1 MFTGLV
7 QALGEVVATIEEPSG
22 RRLTVRWPGLDELAD
37 GPIVLGESIAVN
49 GCCLT
54 VVEYQADTFDL
65 QAGPETLA
73 RTNLGSL
80 VTGSKVNLERAL
92 RLSDR
97 LGGHIVQGHID
108 TTATLAESRPEGPW
122 AFLKFT
128 LDPAWTRLMVPKGSV
143 AVDGVSLTIVDT
155 GPGWF
160 SVMLIPH
167 TLAVTTLGLRQ
178 PGEPVNIETD
188 ILAKHVQRLLE
199 TGGEAWSPLDSPG
212 LLG

>member
-7 QALGEVVATIEEPSG
+7 QVLGEVVKTGEEPSG
-22 RRLTVRWPGLDELAD
+22 RRLTVRWPGLDIAAD
-37 GPIVLGESIAVN
+37 GPVVLGESIAVN

-54 VVEYQADTFDL
+54 VVELKADDTFAF

-73 RTNLGSL
+73 RTNLGTL
-80 VTGSKVNLERAL
+80 TAGSKVNLERAL

-97 LGGHIVQGHID
+97 LGGHIVQGHVD
-108 TTATLAESRPEGPW
+108 TTATLAELRLEGPW

-143 AVDGVSLTIVDT
+143 AVDGVSLTVVDT
-155 GPGWF
+155 APGWF

-167 TLAVTTLGLRQ
+167 TLAVTTLGVRQ
-178 PGEPVNIETD
+178 PGDTVNIETD
-188 ILAKHVQRLLE
+188 ILAKHVQRLME
-199 TGGEAWSPLDSPG
+199 TSAG
-212 LLG
+212 

>member
-7 QALGEVVATIEEPSG
+7 QVLGEVVDTCEEPSG
-22 RRLTVRWPGLDELAD
+22 RRLTVRWPGLDVAAE
-37 GPIVLGESIAVN
+37 GPVVLGESIAVN

-54 VVEYQADTFDL
+54 VVELAAEDTFAF

-73 RTNLGSL
+73 RTNLGTL
-80 VTGSKVNLERAL
+80 TAGSKVNLERAL

-97 LGGHIVQGHID
+97 LGGHIVQGHVD
-108 TTATLAESRPEGPW
+108 TTATLAELRPEGPW

-143 AVDGVSLTIVDT
+143 AVDGVSLTVVDT
-155 GPGWF
+155 APGWF

-167 TLAVTTLGLRQ
+167 TLAVTTLGVRK
-178 PGEPVNIETD
+178 PGDTVNIETD
-188 ILAKHVQRLLE
+188 ILAKHVQRLME
-199 TGGEAWSPLDSPG
+199 TSAG
-212 LLG
+212 

>member
-7 QALGEVVATIEEPSG
+7 QALGEVVETREEPSG
-22 RRLTVRWPGLDELAD
+22 RRLTVRWPGLDSVTE
-37 GPIVLGESIAVN
+37 GPVVLGESVAVN

-54 VVEYQADTFDL
+54 VVDLMAGDTFAF

-73 RTNLGSL
+73 RTNLGGL
-80 VTGSKVNLERAL
+80 RDGSKVNLERAL

-108 TTATLAESRPEGPW
+108 TTATLNEHRPEGPW

-155 GPGWF
+155 APGWF

-167 TLAVTTLGLRQ
+167 TLAVTTLGIRK
-178 PGEPVNIETD
+178 PGDSVNIETD
-188 ILAKHVQRLLE
+188 ILAKHVQRLME
-199 TGGEAWSPLDSPG
+199 TSGS
-212 LLG
+212 

>member
-7 QALGEVVATIEEPSG
+7 QVLGEVVETIEEPSG
-22 RRLTVRWPGLDELAD
+22 RRLTVRWPGLDVAAE
-37 GPIVLGESIAVN
+37 GPVVLGESVAVN

-54 VVEYQADTFDL
+54 VVELAAADTFAF

-73 RTNLGSL
+73 RTNLGTL
-80 VTGSKVNLERAL
+80 TAGSKVNLERAL

-97 LGGHIVQGHID
+97 LGGHIVQGHVD
-108 TTATLAESRPEGPW
+108 TTATLAELRPEGPW

-155 GPGWF
+155 APGLF

-167 TLAVTTLGLRQ
+167 TLSVTTLGVRQ
-178 PGEPVNIETD
+178 VGDTVNIETD
-188 ILAKHVQRLLE
+188 ILAKHVQRLME
-199 TGGEAWSPLDSPG
+199 TSAGRVEPWT
-212 LLG
+212 